1 MVVPGAAELGAEEAR
16 AVSSV
21 SGGSSISNETAKSRE
36 GRDGG
41 THAPEP
47 VSVNAPT
54 VAVRVVALAAVA
66 GPAGQHPRP
75 GVSPEPEGRR
85 TEAS

>member
-1 MVVPGAAELGAEEAR
+1 MLLSTPAELDADGIQPVIP
-16 AVSSV
+16 VSA
-21 SGGSSISNETAKSRE
+21 GSSIGNETAKRHD

-41 THAPEP
+41 TRTSDA

-66 GPAGQHPRP
+66 GPAQHSGAGLPP
-75 GVSPEPEGRR
+75 DIEGRR

>member
-1 MVVPGAAELGAEEAR
+1 MLFSTPAELDAEGTEAVMP
-16 AVSSV
+16 VSV
-21 SGGSSISNETAKSRE
+21 GSSIGNETAKRHD

-41 THAPEP
+41 SRAPDTG
-47 VSVNAPT
+47 SVNAPT

-66 GPAGQHPRP
+66 GPARQEPP
-75 GVSPEPEGRR
+75 GVPPDIEGRR

>member
-1 MVVPGAAELGAEEAR
+1 MLLTSAAELEGEGGR
-16 AVSSV
+16 HVTPVSSGS
-21 SGGSSISNETAKSRE
+21 SGGNETATAS
-36 GRDGG
+36 DGG
-41 THAPEP
+41 DGGAHASDA

-66 GPAGQHPRP
+66 GPAQHGPDGELP
-75 GVSPEPEGRR
+75 HLDGRR

>member
-1 MVVPGAAELGAEEAR
+1 MVVPGATELEPAEAR

-21 SGGSSISNETAKSRE
+21 SAGSSISNETAKRHD

-41 THAPEP
+41 SRAPDTG
-47 VSVNAPT
+47 SVNAPT

-66 GPAGQHPRP
+66 GPARQEPA
-75 GVSPEPEGRR
+75 GVPPDIEGRR

>member
-1 MVVPGAAELGAEEAR
+1 MLLSSAGEMDADGVQPVIP
-16 AVSSV
+16 VSA
-21 SGGSSISNETAKSRE
+21 GSSIGNETAKRHD

-41 THAPEP
+41 PRTSDA

-66 GPAGQHPRP
+66 GPTQHSDAGMPP
-75 GVSPEPEGRR
+75 DIEGRR

>member
-1 MVVPGAAELGAEEAR
+1 MLLTSAAELEAEGGR
-16 AVSSV
+16 TVTPVSAGS
-21 SGGSSISNETAKSRE
+21 SGGNETATRHDD
-36 GRDGG
+36 RDGG
-41 THAPEP
+41 KHASDA

-66 GPAGQHPRP
+66 GPAQHGADGELPHLD
-75 GVSPEPEGRR
+75 GRR